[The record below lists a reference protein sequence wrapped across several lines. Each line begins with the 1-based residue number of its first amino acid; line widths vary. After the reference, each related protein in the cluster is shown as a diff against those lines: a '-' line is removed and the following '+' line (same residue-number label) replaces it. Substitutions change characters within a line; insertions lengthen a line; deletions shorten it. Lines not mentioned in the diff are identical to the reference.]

1 MSTRVKQMLMGQLMR
16 RKVPVLTSDQL
27 FELGVQLSKQT
38 QLGLKDACD
47 LVNQS
52 YQTVRVFETL
62 EISTAENSA
71 DNAEEQI

>member
-38 QLGLKDACD
+38 
-47 LVNQS
+47 
-52 YQTVRVFETL
+52 
-62 EISTAENSA
+62 
-71 DNAEEQI
+71 